1 MLKIKRL
8 SEVVGRRVYTD
19 AGDLFGIV
27 EEVNL
32 MDNKVDGWRIV
43 VARESGMVQ
52 ALGGARGIIVP
63 HQFIKAIG
71 DVLIINK
78 NAVPIQ
84 TEEEEFSL
92 EEEETESMM

>member
-1 MLKIKRL
+1 M

-19 AGDLFGIV
+19 SGDLFGMI

-43 VARESGMVQ
+43 VARESGMIQ
-52 ALGGARGIIVP
+52 ILGGARGIIVP

-71 DVLIINK
+71 DIIIINK
-78 NAVPIQ
+78 NAVPVQ
-84 TEEEEFSL
+84 TEDEGDEIPLDDEDL
-92 EEEETESMM
+92 MA

>member
-1 MLKIKRL
+1 M

-19 AGDLFGIV
+19 SGDLFGMI

-52 ALGGARGIIVP
+52 ILGGARGIIVP

-71 DVLIINK
+71 DIVIINK
-78 NAVPIQ
+78 NAVPVQ
-84 TEEEEFSL
+84 TEEEDMGSL
-92 EEEETESMM
+92 DEEALV

>member
-19 AGDLFGIV
+19 SGDLFGMI

-32 MDNKVDGWRIV
+32 IENKIDGWRIA
-43 VARESGMVQ
+43 VARESMMMQ

-71 DVLIINK
+71 DIVIINR

-84 TEEEEFSL
+84 NDEDDLPL
-92 EEEETESMM
+92 EEDDLI

>member
-1 MLKIKRL
+1 MLRIKRL

-19 AGDLFGIV
+19 SGDLFGMV

-32 MDNKVDGWRIV
+32 IDNKIDGWRIV
-43 VARESGMVQ
+43 VARESGMM
-52 ALGGARGIIVP
+52 AMLGGARGIIVP

-71 DVLIINK
+71 DILIINK

-84 TEEEEFSL
+84 SAEEEGLPL
-92 EEEETESMM
+92 EEEDLV